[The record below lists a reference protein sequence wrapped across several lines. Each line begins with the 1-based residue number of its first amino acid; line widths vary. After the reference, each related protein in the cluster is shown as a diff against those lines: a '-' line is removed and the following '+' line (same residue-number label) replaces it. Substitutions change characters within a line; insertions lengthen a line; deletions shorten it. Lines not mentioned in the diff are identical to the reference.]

1 MKKICLAIVLI
12 IFMFATTGC
21 SNSKMAGIPDGY
33 IDKEEYY
40 DKYSFCDYT
49 DYAKYMY
56 DSKDVITSNKDYK
69 KIEQDDIQ
77 NIVGYFENFSG
88 WMESSDRLS
97 EFDFDIGVINE
108 GDYVKIKTKEG
119 QKIGNGKYEKNDNY
133 SIYFFDIE
141 TLTLYYI
148 HSNI

>member
-1 MKKICLAIVLI
+1 MKKICLAITLI
-12 IFMFATTGC
+12 IFAFLIIGC
-21 SNSKMAGIPDGY
+21 SNSKIADIPGGY

-40 DKYSFCDYT
+40 DKDEFQDYT

-56 DSKDVITSNKDYK
+56 DSKDAITSNKEYK

-88 WMESSDRLS
+88 WMKNADKSIQ
-97 EFDFDIGVINE
+97 FDFDIGVINK

-119 QKIGNGKYEKNDNY
+119 QKIGNSKYEKYDNY
-133 SIYFFDIE
+133 SVYFFDIE

>member
-1 MKKICLAIVLI
+1 MKRFCLAITLI
-12 IFMFATTGC
+12 IYVFIITGC
-21 SNSKMAGIPDGY
+21 SQSKIVGIPDGY
-33 IDKEEYY
+33 IGKEEYY
-40 DKYSFCDYT
+40 DRNGFQDYT

-56 DSKDVITSNKDYK
+56 DTKDIITSDKEYK
-69 KIEQDDIQ
+69 KIELDDIQ

-88 WMESSDRLS
+88 WMEAADRLS
-97 EFDFDIGVINE
+97 NFDFDINDINE

-119 QKIGNGKYEKNDNY
+119 QKVGNGKYDNY

-148 HSNI
+148 HNNI